1 MSFRASTVGMKPRSL
16 IYYPRPTRP
25 GTWYAPGDIRA
36 IRASSA
42 MRALKGL
49 LGLGTDVAPA
59 ASTIQMTT
67 DPGAYITPSPSA
79 GPNTSPAP
87 GTVTTTITATIPTQS
102 SDGSMSQSMPVMTS
116 TVTTPKKWYSFLE
129 TTKSDGTVTGPLG
142 MSWTTWIVGGGA
154 AALIFANRGGG
165 GVGEST
171 PNTRRK
177 KARRRARR
185 NRRSR

>member
-1 MSFRASTVGMKPRSL
+1 MSFRASTVGLSRSTV
-16 IYYPRPTRP
+16 YYPRPTRP
-25 GTWYAPGDIRA
+25 GVWRAPGDM
-36 IRASSA
+36 RASSA

-87 GTVTTTITATIPTQS
+87 GTVTTTITATLPTQS
-102 SDGSMSQSMPVMTS
+102 PDGSMSQSMPVMTS

-129 TTKSDGTVTGPLG
+129 TTKPDGTVTGPLG
-142 MSWTTWIVGGGA
+142 MSWTTWFVGGGA
-154 AALIFANRGGG
+154 AALLFASRNSSGGASSAP
-165 GVGEST
+165 GEST
-171 PNTRRK
+171 PNTRRRK
-177 KARRRARR
+177 KARR
-185 NRRSR
+185 NRRRR